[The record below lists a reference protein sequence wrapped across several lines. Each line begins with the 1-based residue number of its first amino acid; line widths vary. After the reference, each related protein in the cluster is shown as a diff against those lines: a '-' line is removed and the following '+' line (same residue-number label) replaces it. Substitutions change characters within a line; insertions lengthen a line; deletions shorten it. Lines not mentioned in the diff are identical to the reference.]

1 MALPFFDRGIKT
13 KRDQII
19 AVDLGGRTT
28 KAIHLQRRGD
38 GFALCGYAMMDASVF
53 EKSLSLELLTEHLQA
68 VNQALGAKTKA
79 LALTLGVNDA
89 VVRPVDMP
97 RLPVEDLRQVL
108 KLSSKTYLQQD
119 LSNHVFDC
127 YPIISLHKPAG
138 GEATPGAAGLQKQK
152 VLVTAAKQQLIAD
165 LIEGSRVAGFT
176 AECIVPGL
184 IGPVNSFELAMPEAF
199 KNECVA
205 IVDIGFRNS
214 TICILQNGEFVL
226 NRTVAI
232 GGDRLTSV
240 LSESMNISY
249 AEAEGIKVGVAHE
262 VQSALE
268 SSLMPLGRELRAS
281 IDFFEHQQD
290 KTVSGVY
297 ISGGSSRSEVIMNA
311 LQTEL
316 MVECKTWDPTGFLKM
331 ELPPNQ
337 VGEIEQVAPQL
348 VVAVGAAIA
357 AL

>member
-1 MALPFFDRGIKT
+1 MT
-13 KRDQII
+13 SS
-19 AVDLGGRTT
+19 
-28 KAIHLQRRGD
+28 
-38 GFALCGYAMMDASVF
+38 SV
-53 EKSLSLELLTEHLQA
+53 
-68 VNQALGAKTKA
+68 
-79 LALTLGVNDA
+79 
-89 VVRPVDMP
+89 
-97 RLPVEDLRQVL
+97 
-108 KLSSKTYLQQD
+108 
-119 LSNHVFDC
+119 C
-127 YPIISLHKPAG
+127 
-138 GEATPGAAGLQKQK
+138 AA
-152 VLVTAAKQQLIAD
+152 VLVTAARQQLIAD
-165 LIEGSRVAGFT
+165 LMEGTRAAGLT
-176 AECIVPGL
+176 SDYIVPGL

-199 KNECVA
+199 KNDCVA

-214 TICILQNGEFVL
+214 TICILQKGEFVL

-232 GGDRLTSV
+232 GGDRLTTV

-262 VQSALE
+262 VQSTLE

-290 KTVSGVY
+290 KTVTGVY
-297 ISGGSSRSEVIMNA
+297 ISGGSSRSEVIMSA

-337 VGEIEQVAPQL
+337 LGEIEQVAPQL